1 MARFYGTVQGRRG
14 EASRLG
20 DSKSGMRTTCCGWKL
35 GAVCEMESTQREG
48 DGLDIDKL
56 SVNINEGSG
65 QRTADYG
72 GFTVTLV
79 GERAIITPDDTFLRN
94 VSPLILA
101 ARIDSALGDHEAG
114 WANLA
119 ARIAK
124 NPVARKHLK
133 AALFIEGGLSE

>member
-1 MARFYGTVQGRRG
+1 MARFYGTVQGGRG
-14 EASRLG
+14 EVSRLG
-20 DSKSGMRTTCCGWKL
+20 DSKSGMRTTCCGWRL
-35 GAVCEMESTQREG
+35 GAVCEMESAQREG

-65 QRTADYG
+65 QRAADYG
-72 GFTVTLV
+72 GFTVVLA
-79 GERAIITPDDTFLRN
+79 GDRAIITPDDTFMRN
-94 VSPLILA
+94 ISPLILA
-101 ARIDSALGDHEAG
+101 ARIDSALGDHDAH

>member
-20 DSKSGMRTTCCGWKL
+20 DGKSGMRTTCRGWSL
-35 GAVCEMESTQREG
+35 GAVCEMESAQREG
-48 DGLDIDKL
+48 DGHDIDKL
-56 SVNINEGSG
+56 SVTINEGSG
-65 QRTADYG
+65 RKARDYG

-79 GERAIITPDDTFLRN
+79 GESAIITPDGTFLAN

-101 ARIDSALGDHEAG
+101 ARIDSAFGSRDAH

-119 ARIAK
+119 ERICK
-124 NPVARKHLK
+124 NPVAAKHLK
-133 AALFIEGGLSE
+133 AALFIEGRLSE

>member
-20 DSKSGMRTTCCGWKL
+20 DSKSGMRTTCRGWKL
-35 GAVCEMESTQREG
+35 GAVCEMESAQREG

-94 VSPLILA
+94 ISPLTLA
-101 ARIDSALGDHEAG
+101 ARIESAFGKHDAH

-119 ARIAK
+119 ERICK
-124 NPVARKHLK
+124 NPIAAQHLK
-133 AALFIEGGLSE
+133 AALFIEGALSE